1 MNTEKDLSPL
11 TPTIV
16 RSLNDKLYEKRKVAA
31 LEIEKL
37 VREFV
42 SQNNAPQVRCLIQVL
57 SQEFALSLQPHSR
70 KGGLIG
76 LAACAIGLG
85 KDYTIFLWDLMD
97 PVLKCFNDPD
107 PRLRYYAC
115 EALYNIVKVARGAV
129 LPYFNQVFHGL
140 SKLAADPD
148 PNVKSGS
155 ELLDRLLKDIVT
167 ESDHFDLIAFI
178 PLVRDRIYTHNQHAR
193 QFIIS
198 WISAL
203 EAVPNIELVVY
214 LPEILDGLFTI
225 LGDLSRD
232 IRRMCETVLG
242 EFLKEIKAET
252 KGVKFSNM
260 INILLLHCQASDEVT
275 QLTAMTWVRE
285 FVELAGRCLLPFAA
299 GILAAALPCLGCDDT
314 KRKNIRDTASA
325 CNQNLMKLIL
335 PEDDTDGSLK
345 LLPDPASVTET
356 TEKANDNAIAGID
369 ETPGESTMELDLFG
383 IVEVLAQHLGH
394 SSIDTRIAVLRW
406 IYNLYL
412 KTPRKMLQQTEKL
425 FPVLLEVL
433 SDESDEVILNDL
445 EVLAEIA
452 SSPASQSDEV
462 QSHVTGNDCSE
473 LNSSTRNGEPSP
485 FVPATNSYFQRFLVR
500 LLQRFGSEPQLL
512 QHRGAFII
520 RRLCLLLSA
529 EGIFRTF
536 STILQ
541 SESDPRF
548 ACSMVLSLNAI
559 LLTASELFELRSQ
572 LNRLHTPESRALFL
586 CLYGSWCHSP
596 VAALSLCLLARQYR
610 LACRLVHSFGDLEV
624 TLEFLTEVDKLVQLL
639 ESPIFTYLRLQL
651 LQSKRQ
657 PDLLQ
662 TLYGLLMLLPQ
673 SAAFHLL
680 QQRLRCVPDPQL
692 LSPWNDESSSPSST
706 TDDTEGLLLRFHEV
720 QSQHR
725 QARRQQNAI
734 RKSPGPER
742 ICLPPAVHN

>member
-16 RSLNDKLYEKRKVAA
+16 RSLNDKMYEKRKVAA

-42 SQNNAPQVRCLIQVL
+42 SQNNAPLVKCLIQVL

-85 KDYTIFLWDLMD
+85 KDYTIFLWELMD

-198 WISAL
+198 WLSFV
-203 EAVPNIELVVY
+203 ESVAVPPILVPLYQYTVN
-214 LPEILDGLFTI
+214 PILCKF
-225 LGDLSRD
+225 S
-232 IRRMCETVLG
+232 MTVLHALY
-242 EFLKEIKAET
+242 FI
-252 KGVKFSNM
+252 GV
-260 INILLLHCQASDEVT
+260 LDEVT

-285 FVELAGRCLLPFAA
+285 FVELAGRRLLPFAA
-299 GILAAALPCLGCDDT
+299 GILAAALPCLGCDDP
-314 KRKNIRDTASA
+314 KHIRDTASV

-345 LLPDPASVTET
+345 LPTFFNSFLIVDPVVCCR
-356 TEKANDNAIAGID
+356 K
-369 ETPGESTMELDLFG
+369 MELDIFG
-383 IVEVLAQHLGH
+383 IVEVLAQHLCH
-394 SSIDTRIAVLRW
+394 SSTDTRIAVLRW

-412 KTPRKMLQQTEKL
+412 KTPRK
-425 FPVLLEVL
+425 
-433 SDESDEVILNDL
+433 VILNDL

-452 SSPASQSDEV
+452 SSPAGQSDEV
-462 QSHVTGNDCSE
+462 QSHVTAGNDCSE
-473 LNSSTRNGEPSP
+473 SNSSIRNGEQSP
-485 FVPATNSYFQRFLVR
+485 FVLATNSYFQRFLVR
-500 LLQRFGSEPQLL
+500 LLQRFGSDPRLL
-512 QHRGAFII
+512 QKRGAFII
-520 RRLCLLLSA
+520 KHLCLLLSA
-529 EGIFRTF
+529 EGIFCTF

-541 SESDPRF
+541 SESDLRF

-559 LLTASELFELRSQ
+559 LLTAAELFELRSQ
-572 LNRLHTPESRALFL
+572 LNRLHTPESRALFS

-596 VAALSLCLLARQYR
+596 VAALSLCLLAQQYP
-610 LACRLVHSFGDLEV
+610 LACHLVHSFGDLEV

-692 LSPWNDESSSPSST
+692 LSPWNDEQSSPSST
-706 TDDTEGLLLRFHEV
+706 TDDTAGLLLRFHEV
-720 QSQHR
+720 QAQHR

-734 RKSPGPER
+734 RQSPGPER
-742 ICLPPAVHN
+742 EGMCLPPAVRN